1 MALAADST
9 PTSTLTHRRQIT
21 TAGIRH
27 LASNLAVAFLFFLTL
42 YPAKLNYG
50 SSLANWLWL
59 GGAALMGLLVLT
71 RIPPRTTMVT
81 PSTLLATGVSIV
93 VPALM
98 RPEQPSH
105 GLMAGAAIVVE
116 LLGVTLGQVSR
127 IYLGRRFAL
136 LPADRGI
143 VTSGPFRSIRHPI
156 YAGWLI
162 LSIGYVMAFPTIRN
176 GLIVMATLPFI
187 LWRILQEETFLA
199 GEPDF
204 CDYIVRTRWRL
215 IPGIY

>member
-1 MALAADST
+1 M
-9 PTSTLTHRRQIT
+9 
-21 TAGIRH
+21 RH
-27 LASNLAVAFLFFLTL
+27 LASNLGVAFLFFLTL
-42 YPAKLNYG
+42 YPAKLDYG

-59 GGAALMGLLVLT
+59 GGAAMMGLLVLT
-71 RIPPRTTMVT
+71 RISPRAAMITL
-81 PSTLLATGVSIV
+81 STVLATAVSIV
-93 VPALM
+93 VPAMM

-105 GLMAGAAIVVE
+105 GLLAGGAVVVE

-136 LPADRGI
+136 LPADRGV
-143 VTSGPFRSIRHPI
+143 VTSGPFRYIRHPI

-187 LWRILQEETFLA
+187 LWRILQEETLLA
-199 GEPDF
+199 GDPDF
-204 CDYIVRTRWRL
+204 CYYLARTRWRL

>member
-1 MALAADST
+1 MS
-9 PTSTLTHRRQIT
+9 
-21 TAGIRH
+21 H
-27 LASNLAVAFLFFLTL
+27 LASNLGVASLFCLTL

-59 GGAALMGLLVLT
+59 GGAALMGLLVLI

-81 PSTLLATGVSIV
+81 SSTLLATAVSIV
-93 VPALM
+93 VPAMM

-105 GLMAGAAIVVE
+105 GFLAGAAVVVE
-116 LLGVTLGQVSR
+116 LLGVTLGQISR

-136 LPADRGI
+136 LPADRGV
-143 VTSGPFRSIRHPI
+143 VTRGPFRYIRHPI

-187 LWRILQEETFLA
+187 LWRMMQEETLLSN
-199 GEPDF
+199 GPDF
-204 CDYIVRTRWRL
+204 CDYLARTRWRL

>member
-1 MALAADST
+1 M
-9 PTSTLTHRRQIT
+9 
-21 TAGIRH
+21 RH
-27 LASNLAVAFLFFLTL
+27 LASNLGVASLFFLTL
-42 YPAKLNYG
+42 YPAKFNYG

-59 GGAALMGLLVLT
+59 GGAALMGLLVLV
-71 RIPPRTTMVT
+71 RIPPRNAMVT
-81 PSTLLATGVSIV
+81 PSTLLATAVSIV
-93 VPALM
+93 VPAMM

-105 GLMAGAAIVVE
+105 GLLADAAVVVE

-136 LPADRGI
+136 LPADRGV
-143 VTSGPFRSIRHPI
+143 VTRGPFRYIRHPI

-187 LWRILQEETFLA
+187 LWRIMQEETLLSND
-199 GEPDF
+199 PDY
-204 CDYIVRTRWRL
+204 CDYLARTRWRL

>member
-1 MALAADST
+1 M
-9 PTSTLTHRRQIT
+9 
-21 TAGIRH
+21 RH
-27 LASNLAVAFLFFLTL
+27 LASNLGVASLFFLSL

-59 GGAALMGLLVLT
+59 GGAALMGLLVLV
-71 RIPPRTTMVT
+71 RIPPRTAMVT
-81 PSTLLATGVSIV
+81 PSTLLATAVSIV
-93 VPALM
+93 VPAMM

-105 GLMAGAAIVVE
+105 GLLADAAVVVE

-136 LPADRGI
+136 LPADRGV
-143 VTSGPFRSIRHPI
+143 VTRGPFRYIRHPI

-176 GLIVMATLPFI
+176 GLIVMSTLPFI
-187 LWRILQEETFLA
+187 LWRIMQEETLLSND
-199 GEPDF
+199 PDF
-204 CDYIVRTRWRL
+204 RDYLARTRWRL